1 MRRTRLLC
9 IILTV
14 LLLAALLVLPAG
26 GVSDLSFI
34 AVNDVIPL
42 TLSGDELPFHSGGVL
57 YVPYTV
63 FNQSSLGFY
72 PSYNTS
78 EKTLTLFS
86 RSSRLVFDLA
96 AGMVTDEN
104 KITQAVEPVIRSGV
118 VFLPAVFCAN
128 HFGVQV
134 SELTSRSGYPIIR
147 FTTGTQVYD
156 DSLFVEKAE
165 NLVSYR
171 VSQYLASLSP
181 APAEPDPPL
190 PPGSP
195 EEPSDEPPAQ
205 AEEQEPARICL
216 AVTGGGDLDA
226 ALDQLAVARIHA
238 AFFLTADEILAQE
251 STVRRMI
258 SEGHAVGLAVSEG
271 EDAAV
276 SLRRA
281 NSALDQV
288 LKYKTLLA
296 AVPESVDASA
306 VSSQYCVFI
315 QPSVQQSAAQA
326 AQAHGESRLLFCSA
340 GQLAELLPALQEA
353 GVVFSLLS
361 ESGV

>member
-1 MRRTRLLC
+1 MTTLSLWKRRKTWFPIGSLS
-9 IILTV
+9 ILPPSRRP
-14 LLLAALLVLPAG
+14 LRSRIRPCLPARRRNRPA
-26 GVSDLSFI
+26 SRR
-34 AVNDVIPL
+34 
-42 TLSGDELPFHSGGVL
+42 HRRR
-57 YVPYTV
+57 
-63 FNQSSLGFY
+63 
-72 PSYNTS
+72 
-78 EKTLTLFS
+78 S
-86 RSSRLVFDLA
+86 RSR
-96 AGMVTDEN
+96 
-104 KITQAVEPVIRSGV
+104 
-118 VFLPAVFCAN
+118 
-128 HFGVQV
+128 
-134 SELTSRSGYPIIR
+134 
-147 FTTGTQVYD
+147 
-156 DSLFVEKAE
+156 
-165 NLVSYR
+165 
-171 VSQYLASLSP
+171 
-181 APAEPDPPL
+181 
-190 PPGSP
+190 PG
-195 EEPSDEPPAQ
+195 
-205 AEEQEPARICL
+205 ICL

-226 ALDQLAVARIHA
+226 ALDQLAVARIRA

-315 QPSVQQSAAQA
+315 QPSVQQSAVQA